1 MSVVPGE
8 RGGDPLEG
16 LAARGWRMAEPVRI
30 FSPET
35 LYEEIDGEAELYL
48 PYSFRELR
56 VAILSPDDRPEVQVR
71 LELFRHGDPRDAYGI
86 YSQYRF
92 PGQETTRIGSSE
104 AIRSDTSLDFFQG
117 EFFVRIR
124 TASREATQDDLERL
138 GRDLAARLP
147 GTGAFPRET
156 EVLRI
161 PGSAQGPVA
170 FHRRAGL
177 GYEALAPCF
186 EGRIDYGK
194 ISGRILLVAAED
206 VGPAPAFFEKLRR
219 ELPGYSQE
227 GREYSRASLP
237 SGTLWLLSR
246 ERYHLGFAGK
256 ATRAQAEAILEELD
270 RRAKLLLSG
279 GGSEGH

>member
-1 MSVVPGE
+1 MSVVPGD
-8 RGGDPLEG
+8 RGADPFAG
-16 LAARGWRMAEPVRI
+16 LARRGWRMAEPVRI
-30 FSPET
+30 FAPES

-56 VAILSPDDRPEVQVR
+56 VAILSPGDRPGAQVR

-92 PGQETTRIGSSE
+92 PGQETIRVGSSE
-104 AIRSDTSLDFFQG
+104 AIRSDTSLDFYQG
-117 EFFVRIR
+117 EFFVRVR
-124 TASREATQDDLERL
+124 AVSRETTQDDLERL
-138 GRDLAARLP
+138 GRDLAAHLP

-161 PGSAQGPVA
+161 PGSMQGPVV
-170 FHRRAGL
+170 FHRRAAL

-186 EGRIDYGK
+186 EAKIDDGK
-194 ISGRILLVAAED
+194 ISGRLLLLTDED
-206 VGPAPAFFEKLRR
+206 VGSRSALFEKLKR
-219 ELPGYSQE
+219 ELPGFSLE
-227 GREYSRASLP
+227 GRGYSRASLA

-256 ATRAQAEAILEELD
+256 TTREQAEAILTAVDNRASLILRK
-270 RRAKLLLSG
+270 RRTK
-279 GGSEGH
+279 